1 MPASGPRPAPSATN
15 QPMRQTAAISHLQTW
30 HIAFKNS
37 CLAQQGKIGKRVRGV
52 WEATT
57 VGVVARDRANNAGE
71 SNIRPPRCCG
81 LSIVVQK
88 KRMPRGG
95 VLHTIQNSSSS
106 IAAISAE
113 QSTRPQADRHWVDG
127 KAGQEPAHVKSNGR
141 EAHEKFC
148 CERCAG
154 VGRGPVREWDR
165 CCRGPGWSSS
175 ARSNSSHPPAVR
187 RRLAPRNS
195 FVATTFSCGIPDDC
209 DTSVKF
215 LLSTGIL
222 YTKLRRA
229 VRSR

>member
-165 CCRGPGWSSS
+165 CCRGPGWSPS
-175 ARSNSSHPPAVR
+175 APVEFIVPARRSAVAW
-187 RRLAPRNS
+187 LA
-195 FVATTFSCGIPDDC
+195 
-209 DTSVKF
+209 KF
-215 LLSTGIL
+215 LRRHNIFVRNPGR
-222 YTKLRRA
+222 LRHIGEISL
-229 VRSR
+229 VYWHIIYQTPPSCPV

>member
-1 MPASGPRPAPSATN
+1 MPASGPARPHL
-15 QPMRQTAAISHLQTW
+15 RQISRCGRLRRLVICRPGISH
-30 HIAFKNS
+30 S
-37 CLAQQGKIGKRVRGV
+37 KIRAWRSRAKSESESGEF
-52 WEATT
+52 EATT

-165 CCRGPGWSSS
+165 CCRGPGWSPS
-175 ARSNSSHPPAVR
+175 APVEFIVPARRSAVAW
-187 RRLAPRNS
+187 LA
-195 FVATTFSCGIPDDC
+195 
-209 DTSVKF
+209 KF
-215 LLSTGIL
+215 LRRHNIFVRNPGR
-222 YTKLRRA
+222 LRHIGEISL
-229 VRSR
+229 VYWHIIYQTPPSCPV